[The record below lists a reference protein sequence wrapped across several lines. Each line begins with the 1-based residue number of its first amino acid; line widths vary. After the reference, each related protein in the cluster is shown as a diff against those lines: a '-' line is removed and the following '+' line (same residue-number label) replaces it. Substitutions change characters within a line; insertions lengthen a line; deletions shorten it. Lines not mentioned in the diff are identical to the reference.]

1 MSTGG
6 DPSATTPMTH
16 TPLAMK
22 TSPAA
27 MAVRS
32 IRMANSNEDAGDM
45 AGMLRCRGRAS
56 VFMALPGFDYDEF
69 VALGGLD

>member
-1 MSTGG
+1 
-6 DPSATTPMTH
+6 MTI

-32 IRMANSNEDAGDM
+32 IRMANAKEDAGDM
-45 AGMLRCRGRAS
+45 AGMFRCRERTS

>member
-1 MSTGG
+1 
-6 DPSATTPMTH
+6 MTV

-32 IRMANSNEDAGDM
+32 IRLANAKEDAGDM
-45 AGMLRCRGRAS
+45 AGVLRCCERTS
-56 VFMALPGFDYDEF
+56 MFMALPGFCYDEF

>member
-1 MSTGG
+1 M
-6 DPSATTPMTH
+6 AH
-16 TPLAMK
+16 IPLCMK

-32 IRMANSNEDAGDM
+32 IRMANAKADVGDM
-45 AGMLRCRGRAS
+45 AGMHRSCERTS
-56 VFMALPGFDYDEF
+56 VFMAMPDFDYDEF

>member
-1 MSTGG
+1 M
-6 DPSATTPMTH
+6 TTI
-16 TPLAMK
+16 PLAMK

-32 IRMANSNEDAGDM
+32 VRMANAKADAGDM
-45 AGMLRCRGRAS
+45 AGMFSCCERTS
-56 VFMALPGFDYDEF
+56 MFMALPGFDYDEF